1 MRLEELQAR
10 AGRDVLFHY
19 TDAAKAD
26 AIVSDHLFVAGPRG
40 AHGFGVY
47 ATDIP
52 PVDGETIDDVI
63 VNCFLGDA
71 EAIEVNHAIA
81 VRVSA
86 VGERFERSAD
96 PYQWVLSTGKL
107 ELVYLDGFYVA
118 TLEFDGYE
126 LGDHRPR
133 ER

>member
-1 MRLEELQAR
+1 MRLEELQQG
-10 AGRDVLFHY
+10 AGQDCLFHY
-19 TDAAKAD
+19 TDAIRAD
-26 AIVSDHLFVAGPRG
+26 AIVADRLFIAGPRG

-47 ATDIP
+47 ATDIA

-63 VNCFLGDA
+63 VHCFRGDA

-86 VGERFERSAD
+86 LGERFERSTD
-96 PYQWVLSTGKL
+96 PYQWVLPTGKL

-118 TLEFDGYE
+118 ALEFDGHGWAIIDQE
-126 LGDHRPR
+126 
-133 ER
+133 E

>member
-1 MRLEELQAR
+1 MRLEELR
-10 AGRDVLFHY
+10 AGAGRTFLFHY

-26 AIVSDHLFVAGPRG
+26 AIVADRLFIAGPRG

-47 ATDIP
+47 ATDIA

-63 VNCFLGDA
+63 VQCFRGDA

-86 VGERFERSAD
+86 LGERFERTAD
-96 PYQWVLSTGKL
+96 PYQWVLPTGKL
-107 ELVYLDGFYVA
+107 ELVHLEGFYVA
-118 TLEFDGYE
+118 ALEFDGHDWE
-126 LGDHRPR
+126 IID
-133 ER
+133 EDE

>member
-1 MRLEELQAR
+1 MTLEELR
-10 AGRDVLFHY
+10 ASAGAEVLFHY

-26 AIVSDHLFVAGPRG
+26 AIVADHLFVAGPRG

-47 ATDIP
+47 ATDIA

-63 VNCFLGDA
+63 VHCFLGDA

-86 VGERFERSAD
+86 LGERFERSAD

-107 ELVYLDGFYVA
+107 ELVHLEGFYVA
-118 TLEFDGYE
+118 ALEFDGRE
-126 LGDHRPR
+126 LGDH
-133 ER
+133 